1 MLVTVSGLPGSGTS
15 TLSEALA
22 AALGVEHL
30 DGGQV
35 FRSMA
40 AERGSDV
47 HAFGR
52 MAEADPRIDIELDAR
67 LAARAAEGDVV
78 LESRLAGWIATH
90 EGLKA
95 VRVWIRCDDDI
106 RARRVAGRDGLE
118 PDEAAAQNRTREASE
133 AARYRSCYD
142 VDIADLGPYDLVLD
156 STATGVDDLL
166 ARVLAA
172 ARP

>member
-15 TLSEALA
+15 TLSSALA
-22 AALGVEHL
+22 DVLGLEHL

-40 AERGSDV
+40 AERGVDV

-52 MAEADPRIDIELDAR
+52 AAEADPAIDIELDRR
-67 LAARAAEGDVV
+67 LARRAAEGDVV

-90 EGLKA
+90 DDLVA
-95 VRVWIRCDDDI
+95 VRVWVRCGDEV
-106 RARRVAGRDGLE
+106 RAQRVARRDGLD
-118 PDEAAAQNRTREASE
+118 PAEAAAQNRTREASE

-142 VDIADLGPYDLVLD
+142 VDIADLAPYDLVLD
-156 STATGVDDLL
+156 SASATVADLVD
-166 ARVLAA
+166 RVVAA
-172 ARP
+172 VGR